1 MGGSYDLARDGLNPA
16 MKRGPTSRWNATDS
30 LRGEGTMTDLGKQ
43 RRKQEAMTA
52 VRHVEEAL
60 RRWDPIAGTPG
71 AGAPADEY
79 ASYAPQIVSLL
90 RGGGLRHGCVRSS

>member
-1 MGGSYDLARDGLNPA
+1 
-16 MKRGPTSRWNATDS
+16 
-30 LRGEGTMTDLGKQ
+30 MTDLGKQ

-90 RGGGLRHGCVRSS
+90 RGGASVTDVSAHLEHVRTVTIGLPADRTRDTECAEELIGWWKQHELGS